1 MAAATSKINSSQ
13 LVRKLET
20 LGVPVPIATL
30 RLWAS
35 EHIIPNYEQHQPS
48 NKPRLKKFVGARP
61 KKGSDAAKK
70 RQEKRQ
76 KLEENGEKVRPG
88 RPCSLWLS
96 ETVEQ
101 AAAVWAVRYSG
112 LTKPRALT
120 TEMIEAIKRAAASLD
135 ERPFAVYT
143 LPSIIGP
150 LSTQRIA
157 SEDIKMKFVRED
169 YDRLDLFPGADNTEK
184 ADFLNKLVVI
194 WVAAIEKVRAW
205 ESDGIKAQAAE
216 SEWGRL
222 LPSQIDFSQIDPW
235 RVAVPCPWRID
246 KPALVKLYWLSRQPK
261 NKNKSREFLRP
272 PFPWQRTLS
281 ESYRDDLILFENFL
295 DTRAFFRIDVTDSDE
310 WAKTELEETER
321 KLRSSTSPMEKLPLE
336 IHQAWLRS
344 WFGV

>member
-1 MAAATSKINSSQ
+1 MAAATSKINSNQ
-13 LVRKLET
+13 LIRKLET

-48 NKPRLKKFVGARP
+48 NTPRLSKFVGARP

-120 TEMIEAIKRAAASLD
+120 TEMIKAIRCAATSLD

-143 LPSIIGP
+143 LPPVTGP
-150 LSTQRIA
+150 LSKQRIA

-169 YDRLDLFPGADNTEK
+169 YDGLDLFPGTDNTEK

-194 WVAAIEKVRAW
+194 WVAAVEKH
-205 ESDGIKAQAAE
+205 
-216 SEWGRL
+216 
-222 LPSQIDFSQIDPW
+222 
-235 RVAVPCPWRID
+235 
-246 KPALVKLYWLSRQPK
+246 
-261 NKNKSREFLRP
+261 RP
-272 PFPWQRTLS
+272 RNRNGGVSFHRRST
-281 ESYRDDLILFENFL
+281 
-295 DTRAFFRIDVTDSDE
+295 FR
-310 WAKTELEETER
+310 
-321 KLRSSTSPMEKLPLE
+321 RSIRGE
-336 IHQAWLRS
+336 
-344 WFGV
+344 